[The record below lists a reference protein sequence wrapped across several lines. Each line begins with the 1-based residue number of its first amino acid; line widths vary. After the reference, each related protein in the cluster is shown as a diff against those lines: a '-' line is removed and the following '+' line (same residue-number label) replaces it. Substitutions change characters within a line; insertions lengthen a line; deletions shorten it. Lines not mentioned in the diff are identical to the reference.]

1 MNPAPQTQPPASLP
15 DRYPSAWIEPVRLK
29 DGTAV
34 LICPIRPEDAPRLQA
49 GFAHLS
55 ARSIYL
61 RFLEPYKQLPDKL
74 ARQFAEVDYQTQMA
88 LVAEVET
95 TGTVRLVGVARYA
108 FVNGAGKQR
117 AESAIIVG
125 DDFQRRGLGTLLMD
139 RLTRYAVSNGIDA
152 FVATVHHT
160 NGEILNFIKRSGLT
174 TNRRMIEPGVWEIEV
189 DLKSG

>member
-29 DGTAV
+29 DGTQV
-34 LICPIRPEDAPRLQA
+34 LIRPIRPEDAPRLQA

-55 ARSIYL
+55 PRSIYL

-95 TGTVRLVGVARYA
+95 AGKDRLVGVARYA
-108 FVNGAGKQR
+108 FVNGVGKQR

-139 RLTRYAVSNGIDA
+139 RLTGYAVSNGVDA

-189 DLKSG
+189 GLKSG